1 MDRARNHRRLAP
13 LAFVAALAVAAFSAA
28 PAEAQDG
35 GRYRVLVPALAPQ
48 AGADDDFGKDVGK
61 EVRKALDEFA
71 THAPVEEKVLKDA
84 LKRFGLKE
92 EEITDCIK
100 ARQLA
105 VQINAELVMCGVYT
119 ESGDNRQVE
128 TKFVVPTTGEEF
140 QVAPFA
146 STQPK
151 QAAAQIAGAFEQ
163 YLGQL
168 RLAVFCNDE
177 LQRQA
182 WDAAIEQC
190 GKVVEANPNSASNL
204 YNLASAY
211 MNAGQDDVALET
223 FEKAIAINPV
233 HQDAILAA
241 GVVAARLGQQD
252 KSQQYLH
259 QYLELNPG
267 NLAVRLKIAADIAA
281 AGDPR
286 GALMLVEEGIG
297 SPTDSVDVTTLQYAG
312 HFALASARESL
323 ENQGQNGEVSPD
335 VQGLLEKALGY
346 YNRAFDMQ
354 QDTAPDVTM
363 MTNMLVAYRLL
374 DRSDE
379 AVAFGERAIQRVPN
393 DAALL
398 SAYADALAAA
408 DRTEE
413 AVRMLDRVTQID
425 PQYAVNARLGS
436 WQLEDGNL
444 SAAQAAFRRAL
455 QNGEVA
461 SGDDLARPIFAQ
473 GYNNHHKA
481 GRYDTAISYYN
492 VAREFAT
499 GSATTGMVN
508 FFHGYALFQKALEM
522 QKPSTAASA
531 RASLPVF
538 QEAKRYL
545 EQAGG
550 YTEQAQQRQ
559 QLLSNVNQY
568 IEIQNA
574 LIKRG

>member
-13 LAFVAALAVAAFSAA
+13 LAFVAAVAAAAVTAA

-48 AGADDDFGKDVGK
+48 AGAKDNFGKDVGK

-84 LKRFGLKE
+84 LKKFGLKE
-92 EEITDCIK
+92 EDIRDCIK

-105 VQINAELVMCGVYT
+105 VQIGAELVMCGEYS
-119 ESGDNRQVE
+119 ESGDNRQVA
-128 TKFVVPTTGEEF
+128 TRFVVPTTGEEF
-140 QVAPFA
+140 EVAPFA
-146 STQPK
+146 ATQAK

-190 GKVVEANPNSASNL
+190 GKVVEANPNSASNQ

-211 MNAGQDDVALET
+211 MNAGQDDVALAT
-223 FEKAIAINPV
+223 FEKAIEINPV

-241 GVVAARLGQQD
+241 GVVAARLGQQE

-267 NLAVRLKIAADIAA
+267 DQAVRLKIAADIAA

-286 GALMLVEEGIG
+286 GALMLVEEGG
-297 SPTDSVDVTTLQYAG
+297 ATSTADADVTTLQYAG
-312 HFALASARESL
+312 HFALASAREVI
-323 ENQGQNGEVSPD
+323 ENSPQGDVSPD

-346 YNRAFDMQ
+346 YNRAFEMQ
-354 QDTAPDVTM
+354 TDTPDVTM

-374 DRSDE
+374 ERNDE

-408 DRTEE
+408 DRTDE
-413 AVRMLDRVTQID
+413 ALRTLNRVTQID

-444 SAAQAAFRRAL
+444 SAAQAAFRKAL

-473 GYNNHHKA
+473 GYNNHHKNK
-481 GRYDTAISYYN
+481 RFDTAISYYN

-499 GSATTGMVN
+499 SSATTGMIN

-522 QKPSTAASA
+522 QKPSTVASA

-538 QEAKRYL
+538 QEAKRWL

-559 QLLSNVNQY
+559 QLLQNVDQY

>member
-13 LAFVAALAVAAFSAA
+13 LAFVAAVAAAAVTAA

-48 AGADDDFGKDVGK
+48 AGAKDNFGKDVGK
-61 EVRKALDEFA
+61 EVRKALDNMA
-71 THAPVEEKVLKDA
+71 THAPVEDKVLKDA
-84 LKRFGLKE
+84 LKKFGLKE
-92 EEITDCIK
+92 EDITDCIK

-105 VQINAELVMCGVYT
+105 VQIQAELVMCGTYT
-119 ESGDNRQVE
+119 ESGNDRQVT

-146 STQPK
+146 SNQAK
-151 QAAAQIAGAFEQ
+151 QAATQIAGAFEQ

-190 GKVVEANPNSASNL
+190 GKVVAANPSSASNQ

-211 MNAGQDDVALET
+211 MNAGQDDVALTT
-223 FEKAIAINPV
+223 FEKAIEINPV

-252 KSQQYLH
+252 KSQRYLH

-267 NLAVRLKIAADIAA
+267 DQAVRLKIAADIAA

-286 GALMLVEEGIG
+286 GALMLVEEGG
-297 SPTDSVDVTTLQYAG
+297 AATSADVDVTTLQYAG
-312 HFALASARESL
+312 HFALASAREAI
-323 ENQGQNGEVSPD
+323 ENAGMDGNRSPD
-335 VQGLLEKALGY
+335 VQPMLEKALMY
-346 YNRAFDMQ
+346 YNRAFEMQ
-354 QDTAPDVTM
+354 GAEPDVTM

-374 DRSDE
+374 ERTDE

-393 DAALL
+393 DAALM

-408 DRTEE
+408 GNTDQ
-413 AVRMLDRVTQID
+413 ASRMLDRVVQID
-425 PQYAVNARLGS
+425 PSYAVSARLGS
-436 WQLEDGNL
+436 WQLQAGNL

-455 QNGEVA
+455 QNNEVA
-461 SGDDLARPIFAQ
+461 SGDDLARPIFSQ
-473 GYNNHHKA
+473 GYNTHHKNR
-481 GRYDTAISYYN
+481 RYDTAISYYN

-499 GSATTGMVN
+499 SSATTGMVN
-508 FFHGYALFQKALEM
+508 FFHGYALFQKGLDM

-538 QEAKRYL
+538 QEAKRWL

-559 QLLSNVNQY
+559 QLLQNIDQY

-574 LIKRG
+574 LIRRG

>member
-1 MDRARNHRRLAP
+1 MDRVRNHRRLAP
-13 LAFVAALAVAAFSAA
+13 LAFVAAVAAAAVTAA

-48 AGADDDFGKDVGK
+48 AGAKDNFGKDVGK

-84 LKRFGLKE
+84 LKKFGLKE
-92 EEITDCIK
+92 EDIRDCIK

-105 VQINAELVMCGVYT
+105 VQIGAELVMCGEYS
-119 ESGDNRQVE
+119 ESGDNRQVA
-128 TKFVVPTTGEEF
+128 TRFVVPTTGEEF
-140 QVAPFA
+140 EVAPFA
-146 STQPK
+146 ATQAK

-190 GKVVEANPNSASNL
+190 GKVVEANPSSASNQ

-211 MNAGQDDVALET
+211 MNAGQDDVALGT
-223 FEKAIAINPV
+223 FEKAIEINPV

-241 GVVAARLGQQD
+241 GVVAARLGQQE

-267 NLAVRLKIAADIAA
+267 DQAVRLKIAADIAA

-286 GALMLVEEGIG
+286 GALMLVEEGG
-297 SPTDSVDVTTLQYAG
+297 ATSTTDADVTTLQYAG

-323 ENQGQNGEVSPD
+323 ENSGQNGDVSPD
-335 VQGLLEKALGY
+335 VQGLLEKALDY
-346 YNRAFDMQ
+346 YNRAFEMQ
-354 QDTAPDVTM
+354 TDTPDVTM

-374 DRSDE
+374 ERNDE

-408 DRTEE
+408 DRTDE
-413 AVRMLDRVTQID
+413 ALRTLDRVTQID

-444 SAAQAAFRRAL
+444 SAAQAAFRKAL

-473 GYNNHHKA
+473 GYNNHHKNK
-481 GRYDTAISYYN
+481 RFDTAISYYN

-499 GSATTGMVN
+499 SSATTGMIN

-522 QKPSTAASA
+522 QKPSTVASA

-538 QEAKRYL
+538 QEARRWL
-545 EQAGG
+545 DQAGG

-559 QLLSNVNQY
+559 QLLQNVDQY

>member
-13 LAFVAALAVAAFSAA
+13 LAFVAAVAAAAVTAA

-48 AGADDDFGKDVGK
+48 AGAKDNFGKDVGK

-84 LKRFGLKE
+84 LKKFGLKE
-92 EEITDCIK
+92 EDIRDCIK

-105 VQINAELVMCGVYT
+105 VQIGAELVMCGEYS
-119 ESGDNRQVE
+119 ESGDNRQVA
-128 TKFVVPTTGEEF
+128 TRFVVPTTGEEF
-140 QVAPFA
+140 EVAPFA
-146 STQPK
+146 ATQAK

-190 GKVVEANPNSASNL
+190 GKVVEANPTSASNQ

-211 MNAGQDDVALET
+211 MNAGQDDVALAT
-223 FEKAIAINPV
+223 FEKAIEINPV

-241 GVVAARLGQQD
+241 GVVAARLGQQE

-267 NLAVRLKIAADIAA
+267 DQAVRLKIAADIAA

-286 GALMLVEEGIG
+286 GALMLVEEGG
-297 SPTDSVDVTTLQYAG
+297 ATSTADADVTTLQYAG

-323 ENQGQNGEVSPD
+323 ENSGQNGDVSPD

-346 YNRAFDMQ
+346 YNRAFEMQ
-354 QDTAPDVTM
+354 TDTPDVTM

-374 DRSDE
+374 ERNDE

-408 DRTEE
+408 DRTDE
-413 AVRMLDRVTQID
+413 ALRTLNRVTQID

-444 SAAQAAFRRAL
+444 SAAQAAFRKAL

-473 GYNNHHKA
+473 GYNNHHKNK
-481 GRYDTAISYYN
+481 RFDTAISYYN

-499 GSATTGMVN
+499 SSATTGMIN

-522 QKPSTAASA
+522 QKPSTVASA

-538 QEAKRYL
+538 QEAKRWL

-559 QLLSNVNQY
+559 QLLQNVDQY

>member
-1 MDRARNHRRLAP
+1 
-13 LAFVAALAVAAFSAA
+13 
-28 PAEAQDG
+28 
-35 GRYRVLVPALAPQ
+35 
-48 AGADDDFGKDVGK
+48 
-61 EVRKALDEFA
+61 
-71 THAPVEEKVLKDA
+71 
-84 LKRFGLKE
+84 
-92 EEITDCIK
+92 
-100 ARQLA
+100 
-105 VQINAELVMCGVYT
+105 MCGQYQET
-119 ESGDNRQVE
+119 GDNRQV
-128 TKFVVPTTGEEF
+128 TSRFVVPTTGEEF
-140 QVAPFA
+140 EVAPF
-146 STQPK
+146 TVREPK

-177 LQRQA
+177 LQREA
-182 WDAAIEQC
+182 WEAAIEQC

-286 GALMLVEEGIG
+286 GALMLVEEGLG

-323 ENQGQNGEVSPD
+323 ENTGQNGEVSAD

-346 YNRAFDMQ
+346 YNRAFEMQ
-354 QDTAPDVTM
+354 GSEPDVTM
-363 MTNMLVAYRLL
+363 LTNMLVAYRLL
-374 DRSDE
+374 ERNDE

-408 DRTEE
+408 GRTDE
-413 AVRMLDRVTQID
+413 AVRTLDRVVQID
-425 PQYAVNARLGS
+425 PEYAVNARLGS
-436 WQLEDGNL
+436 WQLEAGNL
-444 SAAQAAFRRAL
+444 SAAQAAFRNAL

-473 GYNNHHKA
+473 GYNTHHKNK
-481 GRYDTAISYYN
+481 RYDTAISYYN

-499 GSATTGMVN
+499 SSATTGMIN
-508 FFHGYALFQKALEM
+508 FFHGYALFQKALDM

-538 QEAKRYL
+538 QEARRWL

-559 QLLSNVNQY
+559 QLLQNVDQY

>member
-13 LAFVAALAVAAFSAA
+13 LAFIAAVAAAAVTAA

-48 AGADDDFGKDVGK
+48 PGAKDNFGKDVGK
-61 EVRKALDEFA
+61 EVRKAIDDMA
-71 THAPVEEKVLKDA
+71 THAPVEDKVLKDA
-84 LKRFGLKE
+84 LKKFGLKE
-92 EEITDCIK
+92 EDITDCIK

-105 VQINAELVMCGVYT
+105 VQIQAELVTCGTYT
-119 ESGDNRQVE
+119 ESGNDRQV
-128 TKFVVPTTGEEF
+128 TVKFVVPTTGEEF
-140 QVAPFA
+140 QVASFA
-146 STQPK
+146 SNQAK
-151 QAAAQIAGAFEQ
+151 QAAAHIAGAFEE

-190 GKVVEANPNSASNL
+190 GKVVAANPASASNQ

-211 MNAGQDDVALET
+211 MNAGQDDVALAT
-223 FEKAIAINPV
+223 FEKAIEINPV

-241 GVVAARLGQQD
+241 GVVAARVGQQE
-252 KSQQYLH
+252 KSQRYLH

-267 NLAVRLKIAADIAA
+267 DQAVRLKIAADIAA

-286 GALMLVEEGIG
+286 GALMLVEEGG
-297 SPTDSVDVTTLQYAG
+297 AATATDVDVTTLQYAG
-312 HFALASARESL
+312 HFALASAREAI
-323 ENQGQNGEVSPD
+323 ENSGMNGDASPD
-335 VQGLLEKALGY
+335 VQPMLEKALAY
-346 YNRAFDMQ
+346 YNRAFEMQ
-354 QDTAPDVTM
+354 AAEPDVTM

-374 DRSDE
+374 ERNDE

-408 DRTEE
+408 GNTDQ
-413 AVRMLDRVTQID
+413 AVRTLDRVVQID
-425 PQYAVNARLGS
+425 PSYAVNARLGS
-436 WQLEDGNL
+436 WQLQAGNL

-455 QNGEVA
+455 QNNEVA
-461 SGDDLARPIFAQ
+461 SGDDLARPIFSQ
-473 GYNNHHKA
+473 GYNTHHKNK
-481 GRYDTAISYYN
+481 RYDTAISYYN

-499 GSATTGMVN
+499 SSATKGMVN
-508 FFHGYALFQKALEM
+508 FFQGHALFLKALEM

-538 QEAKRYL
+538 QEAKRWL

-550 YTEQAQQRQ
+550 YTEQAQARQ
-559 QLLSNVNQY
+559 QLLQNIDQY

-574 LIKRG
+574 LIRRG